1 MGNNKSILLVHR
13 NIHPYTADA
22 LVDVMLT
29 PQFYMVKKEK
39 IPIRTRYRAQRIAP
53 SLFEGL
59 LEKSTEYKFFV
70 YPEDD
75 EWVFIAYDPEEI
87 TGFLQE
93 KGLGKEKAGKV
104 YFAEQI
110 RKSLH
115 KPILLG
121 EKEVMTLLDNTVVV
135 VPTSAIAGEIEGSPP
150 PLSRPKRS
158 VSFEY
163 ADKTLL
169 NREQAMVLAAVFVL
183 FGLIWFA
190 EGLRYQKNN
199 RYLQMKTEELYTKYP
214 SLQSRYTRDSILSK
228 YRKVDTAERKKREI
242 VGKVAGLIFK
252 GVTID
257 SFVMDDKH
265 YKVVF
270 SVKDKKVVKQ
280 LEKLLKTAGLKKK
293 EGSVYPQ
300 IIVKGRV

>member
-1 MGNNKSILLVHR
+1 MQS
-13 NIHPYTADA
+13 YAADA
-22 LVDVMLT
+22 PVDIMLT

-39 IPIRTRYRAQRIAP
+39 LPIRTRYRAQRIAP

-59 LEKSTEYKFFV
+59 LEKTTEYKFFV
-70 YPEDD
+70 YQEDD

-87 TGFLQE
+87 TAFLQD

-121 EKEVMTLLDNTVVV
+121 EKEVMTLLDDTVVV
-135 VPTSAIAGEIEGSPP
+135 VPASAIAEEIEGGTP
-150 PLSRPKRS
+150 PLPRPKRS

-163 ADKTLL
+163 ADKMLL

-190 EGLRYQKNN
+190 EGLRYKKNN
-199 RYLQMKTEELYTKYP
+199 RYLQTKTEELYAKYP
-214 SLQSRYTRDSILSK
+214 SLKSRYTRDSILSK
-228 YRKVDTAERKKREI
+228 YRKTDTAERKKREI
-242 VGKVAGLIFK
+242 VGKIAGLIFK

-257 SFVMDDKH
+257 SFMLDDKG

-270 SVKDKKVVKQ
+270 SVKDKKVAKQ

-293 EGSVYPQ
+293 TDSAYPQ
-300 IIVKGRV
+300 IIVEGRV

>member
-1 MGNNKSILLVHR
+1 MQ
-13 NIHPYTADA
+13 PYVSDVP
-22 LVDVMLT
+22 VDIMLT

-39 IPIRTRYRAQRIAP
+39 LPIRTRYRAQRIAP

-70 YPEDD
+70 YQEDD

-87 TGFLQE
+87 TVFLQE
-93 KGLGKEKAGKV
+93 KGLGKEKVGKV

-110 RKSLH
+110 RRSLH
-115 KPILLG
+115 KPIPLG
-121 EKEVMTLLDNTVVV
+121 EKEVMTLLDDTVVV
-135 VPTSAIAGEIEGSPP
+135 VPVSVISDEIEGGVP
-150 PLSRPKRS
+150 PLPRPKRS

-163 ADKTLL
+163 ADKILL

-199 RYLQMKTEELYTKYP
+199 RYLQMKSEELYAKYP
-214 SLQSRYTRDSILSK
+214 SLQSRYTRDSILAK
-228 YRKVDTAERKKREI
+228 YKKIDTAERKKRKI

-257 SFVMDDKH
+257 SFELDEKN

-270 SVKDKKVVKQ
+270 SVKDKKVAKE
-280 LEKLLKTAGLKKK
+280 LEKLLKTAELKKK
-293 EGSVYPQ
+293 ADSVYPQ
-300 IIVKGRV
+300 IIVEGRV